1 MYKILVLLFIPFS
14 SFASFTFYELPSSFD
29 KISELKSKYYSWG
42 FDDWEE
48 MQKDPDVSSE
58 DYSQFIGTR
67 CGGLFLAKMYIN
79 DYTDSELHTS
89 LQKKRNMM
97 TDIIRGNLEA
107 PFNFKQAKFEMDT
120 LMLREYMYRNYY
132 LNILEFVQ
140 KHRTKLES
148 LDEDIEICERFYKIN
163 SEV

>member
-29 KISELKSKYYSWG
+29 KNSELKSKYYSWG

-48 MQKDPDVSSE
+48 MQKDPDVSVE
-58 DYSQFIGTR
+58 DYRQFIGTR

-79 DYTDSELHTS
+79 NYTDSELHAS
-89 LQKKRNMM
+89 LRKKRNMM
-97 TDIIRGNLEA
+97 TDIMRGNLEA
-107 PFNFKQAKFEMDT
+107 PFKFKQAKLEMDR
-120 LMLREYMYRNYY
+120 LLKREYMYRNYY
-132 LNILEFVQ
+132 LNILDFVK

-163 SEV
+163 L

>member
-14 SFASFTFYELPSSFD
+14 SFASFTFYELPSTFD
-29 KISELKSKYYSWG
+29 KINELKSKYYSWG

-89 LQKKRNMM
+89 LQKKRNLM
-97 TDIIRGNLEA
+97 TDIIKGNLEA

-120 LMLREYMYRNYY
+120 LFLREYMYRNYY
-132 LNILEFVQ
+132 LNILDFVQ

-148 LDEDIEICERFYKIN
+148 LEEDTEICERFYKIN
-163 SEV
+163 L

>member
-1 MYKILVLLFIPFS
+1 MYKTLVLLFIPFS
-14 SFASFTFYELPSSFD
+14 SFASFTFYELPTSFD

-79 DYTDSELHTS
+79 DYTDSELNTS
-89 LQKKRNMM
+89 LRKKRNLMI
-97 TDIIRGNLEA
+97 DIIRGNLEA

-120 LMLREYMYRNYY
+120 LLLREYMYRNYY
-132 LNILEFVQ
+132 LNILDFVK

-163 SEV
+163 L

>member
-14 SFASFTFYELPSSFD
+14 SFASFTFYELPSTFD
-29 KISELKSKYYSWG
+29 KINELKSKYYSWG

-89 LQKKRNMM
+89 LQNKRNMM

-120 LMLREYMYRNYY
+120 LLLREYMYRNYY
-132 LNILEFVQ
+132 LSILDYVK
-140 KHRTKLES
+140 KHRTKLKS

-163 SEV
+163 L